1 MGNSSD
7 ACQNTEK
14 TESCGSKVSLQILY
28 FALPTTDSRPK
39 RQQHIYR
46 VQVKCERNSKNGY
59 FPCGFGISRKS
70 SRIVDFQRNFLC
82 FILHFYGVSR
92 GWMYSTSCTVLSEA
106 TPPNSGKTSMKF
118 IATRNS
124 PNCVLLRNSH
134 RSEEYFSFYTNM
146 T

>member
-28 FALPTTDSRPK
+28 FALPTTKSRPK

-82 FILHFYGVSR
+82 FILHFHGADPVGGCIQR
-92 GWMYSTSCTVLSEA
+92 LVRFFRRQPT
-106 TPPNSGKTSMKF
+106 KF
-118 IATRNS
+118 W
-124 PNCVLLRNSH
+124 
-134 RSEEYFSFYTNM
+134 
-146 T
+146 

>member
-46 VQVKCERNSKNGY
+46 VQVKCERNSKKMAI
-59 FPCGFGISRKS
+59 FL
-70 SRIVDFQRNFLC
+70 VDLEFREKARALLTSKEIFFVLF
-82 FILHFYGVSR
+82 FIFMALIPWVDVF
-92 GWMYSTSCTVLSEA
+92 TVLYGSFGGNA
-106 TPPNSGKTSMKF
+106 TKF
-118 IATRNS
+118 WQDFNEVHCNPKFAKLCPT
-124 PNCVLLRNSH
+124 
-134 RSEEYFSFYTNM
+134 
-146 T
+146 